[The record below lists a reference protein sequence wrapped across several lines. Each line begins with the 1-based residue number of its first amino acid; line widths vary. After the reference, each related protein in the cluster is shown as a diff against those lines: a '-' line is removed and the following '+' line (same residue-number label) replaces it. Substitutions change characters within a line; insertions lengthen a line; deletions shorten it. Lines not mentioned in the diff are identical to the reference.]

1 VAGERNEWTDPTSE
15 FAAFE
20 RLAHA
25 RRSSLLIDRDRPV
38 PPGLVDRLCRLV
50 YSAPNH
56 KRTVPWQVAV
66 FVGDAR
72 QRLGAELCADLT
84 SATPDVDG
92 AKLDK
97 TRAKYLRAPAI
108 IVVGCRPDPDGNA
121 ARHREDLAAVAAGV
135 ENLLLG
141 AAAAGLSCLWSSPP
155 MVVAPR
161 TCAFAEFAE
170 GTELLAMIYL
180 GWPASAPPS
189 AERPQPVVT
198 WRGPAA

>member
-1 VAGERNEWTDPTSE
+1 MSMADWADPAGE

-25 RRSSLLIDRDRPV
+25 RRSSLLIDRERPV
-38 PPGLVDRLCRLV
+38 PRSLVDRLCRLV

-56 KRTVPWQVAV
+56 KRTVPWQLAV

-72 QRLGAELCADLT
+72 ETLGHALCADLV
-84 SATPDVDG
+84 ATKPDVDAG
-92 AKLDK
+92 KLDK
-97 TRAKYLRAPAI
+97 TRTKYQRAPAI
-108 IVVGCRPDPDGNA
+108 IVVGCRPDPDDDA

-155 MVVAPR
+155 SVLAPR
-161 TCAFAEFAE
+161 TCGLAEFAP
-170 GTELLAMIYL
+170 GTELMAMIYI
-180 GWPASAPPS
+180 GWPASEPPS
-189 AERPQPVVT
+189 AERPEPDVT
-198 WRGPAA
+198 WRGPAD